1 MASSIEENIELQPF
15 NTFHVK
21 ARAKYFV
28 RIQSINVLKSLLR
41 EPIFKQ
47 NRHFIL
53 GSGSNCVFVR
63 DFDGL
68 VMKIET
74 NGIDIIAE
82 NNEEVLVK
90 VASGEVWHDFV
101 LHCLSKNWGGVE
113 NLSLIPGTV
122 GAAPIQNIG
131 AYGVE
136 VKNLIERVD
145 VVDLSTGVERSLTNK
160 ECKFSYRE
168 SIFKHE
174 WSKNIFI
181 SSVTLRLRTKNH
193 LINTSYRALNE
204 ELVKQNITSPTIHD
218 VSRHV
223 IDIRRSKLPDPT
235 QLGNAGS
242 FFKNPVIDKNHLI
255 ELQKAYSEMPYY
267 PTENQLVKVPA
278 GWLIEKAGWKGK
290 RSEHAGVHHLQA
302 LVIINHNDASG
313 EEIFNLSQQI
323 IDDVKEKFDIQLT
336 REVNIIV

>member
-1 MASSIEENIELQPF
+1 MAAIIEQNIDLKPY
-15 NTFHVK
+15 NTFHVQAF
-21 ARAKYFV
+21 ARFFV
-28 RIQSINVLKSLLR
+28 RIESVAQIKWLIQQPVFNENKR
-41 EPIFKQ
+41 
-47 NRHFIL
+47 FIL
-53 GSGSNCVFVR
+53 GGGSNCVFVG
-63 DFDGL
+63 DFNGL
-68 VMKIET
+68 VIKIET
-74 NGIDIIAE
+74 HGIEVVQE

-131 AYGVE
+131 AYGIE
-136 VKNLIERVD
+136 VKDLIERVD
-145 VVDLSTGVERSLTNK
+145 AIDLRDGAEHSFSNE

-168 SIFKHE
+168 SIFKHA

-193 LINTSYRALNE
+193 SINTSYGALKE
-204 ELVKQNITSPTIHD
+204 QLIKQNITSPSIHD
-218 VSRHV
+218 VSQCV
-223 IDIRRSKLPDPT
+223 IAIRRSKLPDPT

-242 FFKNPVIDKNHLI
+242 FFKNPVIDKQLLKK
-255 ELQKAYSEMPYY
+255 LQVSY
-267 PTENQLVKVPA
+267 PEIPNYKSDNQLVKLPA

-290 RSEHAGVHHLQA
+290 RFNHVGVHHQQA
-302 LVIINHNDASG
+302 LVIVNHHDASG

-323 IDDVKEKFDIQLT
+323 IDDVNEKFNIQLT
-336 REVNIIV
+336 REVNIIA